1 MNKRVIRNF
10 IFLISSFCYH
20 LQGYAQNAGDLD
32 QTFGVNG
39 STITDLGIG
48 YDQCSGLVIQPD
60 QKIVIAGRGYIDNGW
75 YPTLIR
81 MNTDGTLDNT
91 FDSDGIAKGDVP
103 HSTSFYAEADALALQ
118 PDGKFLYAFHLD
130 FFGQDGLAVTR
141 FNSDGSID
149 NDFGSNGTATQL
161 VMTESNYSNSLLLQ
175 ANGKILITGSGQA
188 FDNAPSSMI
197 AVRFDA
203 DGQLD
208 QSFAEN
214 GIFVFNHGT
223 NSRIYDAK
231 QDGDGKIVMACS
243 SSYSSYWDYVIVRL
257 NEDGSFDETF
267 GEAGIASFNISDSYD
282 SPKFLTLREDGSV
295 IVVGYAYSDDGSN
308 MNMAMVSLT
317 SGGVI
322 DTAFGNEG
330 IVVTPFGDGDDI
342 AESVTI
348 APDGKILVAGYHE
361 DFYFFG
367 AVLRF
372 NANGE
377 LDTSFGTDGIV
388 LIDSYSYTIENIKV
402 QGDGRIVV
410 CGWTGFSGTN
420 EHHFT
425 ASRLLYEGA
434 NSTNDTDMKE
444 NQISVFP
451 NPASD
456 FVSIQGI
463 TSRALITISDITGK
477 IVLKEYVMQNAS
489 LVVSNLDMGIYMMT
503 VFENG
508 ESSTKKMIVN

>member
-1 MNKRVIRNF
+1 MNKRITRNF
-10 IFLISSFCYH
+10 IFLLASLGFNA
-20 LQGYAQNAGDLD
+20 QGFAQNAGDLD

-81 MNTDGTLDNT
+81 MNTDGTLDDT

-175 ANGKILITGSGQA
+175 ADGKILITGNGQA
-188 FDNAPSSMI
+188 YDNAPNSML

-203 DGQLD
+203 DGQID
-208 QSFAEN
+208 QSFADN
-214 GIFVFNHGT
+214 GIFVFNQGT

-243 SSYSSYWDYVIVRL
+243 SGYSGYWDYVIVRL

-348 APDGKILVAGYHE
+348 APDGKILIAGHHE
-361 DFYFFG
+361 DFYIYG

-377 LDTSFGTDGIV
+377 PDTSFGTDGIV
-388 LIDSYSYTIENIKV
+388 LIDAYSYIIENIKL
-402 QGDGRIVV
+402 QADGKIVV

-434 NSTNDTDMKE
+434 NSTNDADMKE

-463 TSRALITISDITGK
+463 TSLALITISDITGK
-477 IVLKEYVMQNAS
+477 TVMNEYVIQNAI
-489 LVVSNLDMGIYMMT
+489 LDISNLDMGIYMMT
-503 VFENG
+503 VLENG
-508 ESSTKKMIVN
+508 GSTTKKVIVQ